1 MTENINVEQKLQMAR
16 NKQGLTQEQIA
27 QQLQVSR
34 QTISNWEN
42 NKSYPDIVSLIT
54 LSELY
59 QISLDQLLKGDKAMI
74 EHLSKSTN
82 TVASNRRLLTAII
95 LNIIILN
102 IIILNIIILIAFIL
116 FNSLITQNTTL
127 LFTCFL
133 IALASTTFLFYQ
145 IINRI

>member
-1 MTENINVEQKLQMAR
+1 MTENINVGQKLQMAR
-16 NKQGLTQEQIA
+16 NKQELTQEQIA

-95 LNIIILN
+95 LNIIIL
-102 IIILNIIILIAFIL
+102 IVFIL

>member
-1 MTENINVEQKLQMAR
+1 MTENINVGQKLQIAR

-95 LNIIILN
+95 LNIIIL
-102 IIILNIIILIAFIL
+102 IAFIL
-116 FNSLITQNTTL
+116 FNSPITQNTTL

>member
-1 MTENINVEQKLQMAR
+1 MTENINVGQKLQMAR

-95 LNIIILN
+95 LNIIIL
-102 IIILNIIILIAFIL
+102 IAFIL

-133 IALASTTFLFYQ
+133 IALVSTTFLFYQ

>member
-1 MTENINVEQKLQMAR
+1 MTENINVGQKLQIAR
-16 NKQGLTQEQIA
+16 NKQELTQEHIA

-95 LNIIILN
+95 LNIIIL
-102 IIILNIIILIAFIL
+102 IAFIL

>member
-1 MTENINVEQKLQMAR
+1 MTENINVGQKLQIAR

-54 LSELY
+54 LSQLY

-74 EHLSKSTN
+74 EHLSKSTS
-82 TVASNRRLLTAII
+82 TVASNRRLLTA
-95 LNIIILN
+95 
-102 IIILNIIILIAFIL
+102 IILNIIILIAFIL

>member
-1 MTENINVEQKLQMAR
+1 MTENINVGQKLQIAR

-27 QQLQVSR
+27 QQLQDSR

-82 TVASNRRLLTAII
+82 TVASNRRLLTAIV
-95 LNIIILN
+95 
-102 IIILNIIILIAFIL
+102 LNIIILIAFIL
-116 FNSLITQNTTL
+116 SNSLITQNTTL

>member
-1 MTENINVEQKLQMAR
+1 MTENINVGQKLQIAR
-16 NKQGLTQEQIA
+16 NKQELTQEHIA

-95 LNIIILN
+95 LNIIIL
-102 IIILNIIILIAFIL
+102 IAFIL
-116 FNSLITQNTTL
+116 SNSLITQNTTL

>member
-1 MTENINVEQKLQMAR
+1 MTENINVGQKLQMAR

-34 QTISNWEN
+34 QTISYWEN

-59 QISLDQLLKGDKAMI
+59 QIRLDQLLKGDKAMI

-82 TVASNRRLLTAII
+82 TVASNRRLLTA
-95 LNIIILN
+95 
-102 IIILNIIILIAFIL
+102 IILNIIILIAFIL

>member
-1 MTENINVEQKLQMAR
+1 MTENINVGQKLQMAR
-16 NKQGLTQEQIA
+16 NKQELTQEQIA

-95 LNIIILN
+95 LNIIIL
-102 IIILNIIILIAFIL
+102 IAFIL

-133 IALASTTFLFYQ
+133 IALASTTFLFFQ

>member
-1 MTENINVEQKLQMAR
+1 MTENINVGQKLQIAR

-27 QQLQVSR
+27 QQLQVSL

-95 LNIIILN
+95 LNIIIL
-102 IIILNIIILIAFIL
+102 IAFIL
-116 FNSLITQNTTL
+116 FNSPITQNTTL

>member
-1 MTENINVEQKLQMAR
+1 MTENINVGQKLQMAR
-16 NKQGLTQEQIA
+16 NKQELTQEQIA

-95 LNIIILN
+95 LNIIIL
-102 IIILNIIILIAFIL
+102 IAFIL

>member
-1 MTENINVEQKLQMAR
+1 MTENINVGQKLQMAR

-102 IIILNIIILIAFIL
+102 IIILIAFIL

>member
-1 MTENINVEQKLQMAR
+1 MTENINVGQKLQIAR
-16 NKQGLTQEQIA
+16 NKQGLTQELIA

-95 LNIIILN
+95 LNIIIL
-102 IIILNIIILIAFIL
+102 IAFIL

>member
-1 MTENINVEQKLQMAR
+1 MNVGQKLQIAR

-27 QQLQVSR
+27 QQLQVSH

-95 LNIIILN
+95 LNIIIL
-102 IIILNIIILIAFIL
+102 IAFIL

>member
-1 MTENINVEQKLQMAR
+1 MNVGQKLQIAR

-95 LNIIILN
+95 LNIIIL
-102 IIILNIIILIAFIL
+102 IAFIL

>member
-1 MTENINVEQKLQMAR
+1 MTENINVGQKLQLAR

-54 LSELY
+54 LSEHY

-95 LNIIILN
+95 LNIIIL
-102 IIILNIIILIAFIL
+102 IAFIL
-116 FNSLITQNTTL
+116 FNNLITQNTTL

>member
-1 MTENINVEQKLQMAR
+1 MTENINVGQKLQIAR

-95 LNIIILN
+95 LNIIIL
-102 IIILNIIILIAFIL
+102 IVFIL

>member
-1 MTENINVEQKLQMAR
+1 MTENINVGQKLQMAR

-95 LNIIILN
+95 LNIIIL
-102 IIILNIIILIAFIL
+102 ITFIL

>member
-1 MTENINVEQKLQMAR
+1 MTENINVGQKLQIAR
-16 NKQGLTQEQIA
+16 NKQELTQEQIA

-82 TVASNRRLLTAII
+82 TVASNRRLLTAIV
-95 LNIIILN
+95 
-102 IIILNIIILIAFIL
+102 LNIIILIAFIL
-116 FNSLITQNTTL
+116 SNSLITQNTTL

>member
-1 MTENINVEQKLQMAR
+1 MTENINVGQKLQMAR

-95 LNIIILN
+95 LNIIIL
-102 IIILNIIILIAFIL
+102 IAFIL

>member
-1 MTENINVEQKLQMAR
+1 MTENINVGQKLQIAR

-27 QQLQVSR
+27 QQHQVSR

-95 LNIIILN
+95 LNIIIL
-102 IIILNIIILIAFIL
+102 IAFIL

>member
-1 MTENINVEQKLQMAR
+1 MTENINVGQKLQMAR

-82 TVASNRRLLTAII
+82 TVASNRRLLTAI
-95 LNIIILN
+95 
-102 IIILNIIILIAFIL
+102 F
-116 FNSLITQNTTL
+116 
-127 LFTCFL
+127 
-133 IALASTTFLFYQ
+133 
-145 IINRI
+145 

>member
-1 MTENINVEQKLQMAR
+1 MTENINVGQKLQMAR

-95 LNIIILN
+95 LNIIIL
-102 IIILNIIILIAFIL
+102 IAFIL
-116 FNSLITQNTTL
+116 SNSLITQNTTL

>member
-1 MTENINVEQKLQMAR
+1 MTENINVGQKLQMAR

-95 LNIIILN
+95 LNIIIL
-102 IIILNIIILIAFIL
+102 IAFIL

-133 IALASTTFLFYQ
+133 IALTSTTFLFYQ

>member
-1 MTENINVEQKLQMAR
+1 MTENINVGQKLQMAR

-82 TVASNRRLLTAII
+82 TVASNRRLLTAIV
-95 LNIIILN
+95 
-102 IIILNIIILIAFIL
+102 LNIIILIAFIL
-116 FNSLITQNTTL
+116 SNSLITQNTTL

>member
-1 MTENINVEQKLQMAR
+1 MTENINVGQKLQIAR

-27 QQLQVSR
+27 QQLQVSH

-95 LNIIILN
+95 LNIIIL
-102 IIILNIIILIAFIL
+102 IAFIL

>member
-1 MTENINVEQKLQMAR
+1 MTENINVGQKLQIAR

-82 TVASNRRLLTAII
+82 TVASNRRLLTAIV
-95 LNIIILN
+95 
-102 IIILNIIILIAFIL
+102 LNIIILIAFIL
-116 FNSLITQNTTL
+116 SNSLITQNTTL

>member
-1 MTENINVEQKLQMAR
+1 MTENINVGQKLQLAR

-95 LNIIILN
+95 LNIIIL
-102 IIILNIIILIAFIL
+102 IAFIL
-116 FNSLITQNTTL
+116 FNSLITQSTTL

>member
-1 MTENINVEQKLQMAR
+1 MTENINVGQKLQIAR

-74 EHLSKSTN
+74 EHLSKSTS
-82 TVASNRRLLTAII
+82 TVASNRRLLTA
-95 LNIIILN
+95 
-102 IIILNIIILIAFIL
+102 IILNIIILIAFIL

>member
-1 MTENINVEQKLQMAR
+1 MNVGQKLQMAR
-16 NKQGLTQEQIA
+16 NKQELTQEQIA

-95 LNIIILN
+95 LNIIIL
-102 IIILNIIILIAFIL
+102 IAFIL

>member
-1 MTENINVEQKLQMAR
+1 MNVGQKLQLAR

-95 LNIIILN
+95 LNIIIL
-102 IIILNIIILIAFIL
+102 IAFIL
-116 FNSLITQNTTL
+116 FNSLITQSTTL

>member
-1 MTENINVEQKLQMAR
+1 MTENINVGQKLQIAR

-95 LNIIILN
+95 LNIIIL
-102 IIILNIIILIAFIL
+102 IAFIL
-116 FNSLITQNTTL
+116 FNSFITQNTTL

>member
-1 MTENINVEQKLQMAR
+1 MTENINVGQKLQLAR

-95 LNIIILN
+95 LNIIIL
-102 IIILNIIILIAFIL
+102 IAFIL

>member
-1 MTENINVEQKLQMAR
+1 MTENINVGQKLQMAR
-16 NKQGLTQEQIA
+16 NKQGLTQEHIA

-95 LNIIILN
+95 LNIIIL
-102 IIILNIIILIAFIL
+102 IAFIL

>member
-1 MTENINVEQKLQMAR
+1 
-16 NKQGLTQEQIA
+16 
-27 QQLQVSR
+27 
-34 QTISNWEN
+34 
-42 NKSYPDIVSLIT
+42 
-54 LSELY
+54 
-59 QISLDQLLKGDKAMI
+59 MI

-82 TVASNRRLLTAII
+82 TVASNRRLLTA
-95 LNIIILN
+95 
-102 IIILNIIILIAFIL
+102 IILNIIILIAFIL

>member
-1 MTENINVEQKLQMAR
+1 MNVGQKLQMAR

-82 TVASNRRLLTAII
+82 TVASNRRLLTAIV
-95 LNIIILN
+95 
-102 IIILNIIILIAFIL
+102 LNIIILIAFIL
-116 FNSLITQNTTL
+116 SNSLITQNTTL

>member
-1 MTENINVEQKLQMAR
+1 MNVGQKLQMAR

-95 LNIIILN
+95 LNIIIL
-102 IIILNIIILIAFIL
+102 IAFIL

>member
-1 MTENINVEQKLQMAR
+1 MTENINVGQKLQIAR

-95 LNIIILN
+95 LNIIIL
-102 IIILNIIILIAFIL
+102 IAFIL

>member
-1 MTENINVEQKLQMAR
+1 MTENINVGQKLQMAR

-95 LNIIILN
+95 LNIIIL
-102 IIILNIIILIAFIL
+102 IVFIL

>member
-1 MTENINVEQKLQMAR
+1 MTENINVGQKLQIAR
-16 NKQGLTQEQIA
+16 NKQELTQEHIA

-82 TVASNRRLLTAII
+82 TVASNRRLLTAIV
-95 LNIIILN
+95 
-102 IIILNIIILIAFIL
+102 LNIIILIAFIL
-116 FNSLITQNTTL
+116 SNSLITQNTTL